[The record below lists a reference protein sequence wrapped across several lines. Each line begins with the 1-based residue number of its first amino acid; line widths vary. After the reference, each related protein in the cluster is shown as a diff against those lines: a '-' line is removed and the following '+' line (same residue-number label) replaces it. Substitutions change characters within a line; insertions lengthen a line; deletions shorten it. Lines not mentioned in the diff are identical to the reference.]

1 MGIRKYRGRI
11 VCDVRWPDGSRTI
24 RVCANRTQ
32 AKQLHDRI
40 KGKIAD
46 GTWLE
51 LKGKLKLRDRGTL
64 TLQEFSKTYIE
75 EYAKA
80 RNKKKSWKR
89 KQTSFRALNAVL
101 GKINLEAITP
111 AHLHTYVAR
120 RKKTGVMEATINWDL
135 SAIKHM
141 FNYAVECGIIE
152 HNPLRNFKKLKE
164 DQRERPRFTEDQVQ
178 AIIKAVRPDCRPLF
192 IFIRETGCRREEA
205 LSLQHWQIQEESKLV
220 VFSEDTKSRKYRYVP
235 LTEVALE
242 AVNAFQPIE
251 DCPYVFYNIKSKDRW
266 HDCRKPWE
274 QAREKVGLPEI
285 QVKDLRRHFAID
297 LAEDGADMHDIQQVL
312 GHASVT
318 TTEKHYAHFSPQ
330 HSARKIL
337 KVLEGGKRNVNG
349 NKTETSVRMTGVCKK
364 QRSGK
369 LLRFNQLG
377 AYEPA

>member
-1 MGIRKYRGRI
+1 MGIRENRGRI

-40 KGKIAD
+40 KGKIVD

-235 LTEVALE
+235 LTEAALE
-242 AVNAFQPIE
+242 AVNALPPIE
-251 DCPYVFYNIKSKDRW
+251 DCPYVFYNLKSKHRW

-274 QAREKVGLPEI
+274 QAREKAGLTEI
-285 QVKDLRRHFAID
+285 QVKDLRRHFAIE
-297 LAEDGADMHDIQQVL
+297 LAEDGANMHDIQQVL

-318 TTEKHYAHFSPQ
+318 TTEKHYAQFSPK
-330 HSARKIL
+330 HSAKRIL
-337 KVLEGGKRNVNG
+337 RVLEGGKRNVDG
-349 NKTETSVRMTGVCKK
+349 NKTETSARTTGVYK
-364 QRSGK
+364 QVTKR
-369 LLRFNQLG
+369 
-377 AYEPA
+377 